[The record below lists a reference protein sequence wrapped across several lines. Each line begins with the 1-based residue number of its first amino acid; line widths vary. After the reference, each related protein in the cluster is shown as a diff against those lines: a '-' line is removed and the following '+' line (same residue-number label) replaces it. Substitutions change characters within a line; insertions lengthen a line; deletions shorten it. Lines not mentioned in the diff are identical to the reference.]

1 MPLSSFKFLSDCETI
16 SLNSLLTYR
25 SINIKH
31 NRLFIG
37 MYIQV
42 IDSMEENCTF
52 CKIIKGEKSADFLYQ
67 DESLI
72 VFKDIRPH
80 APVHL
85 LIVPREHIRS
95 LNDLKE
101 KDKDIIFKMIV
112 KSKEMAKEHSIAESG
127 YRLVFNVERGGG
139 QVIFHLHL
147 HLLGGW

>member
-1 MPLSSFKFLSDCETI
+1 
-16 SLNSLLTYR
+16 
-25 SINIKH
+25 
-31 NRLFIG
+31 
-37 MYIQV
+37 
-42 IDSMEENCTF
+42 MEEHCTF
-52 CKIIKGEKSADFLYQ
+52 CKIMKGEKSADFLYQ
-67 DESLI
+67 DESLV

-101 KDKDIIFKMIV
+101 EDKDTIFKMMV
-112 KSKEMAKEHSIAESG
+112 KAKEMAKENSIAESG